1 MKFHKFLL
9 TTLILV
15 LITSVAVSS
24 AAPENRPRDPPR
36 GERPAGFAVNGFNSS
51 TSNLE
56 VTGDLFIDDGIVLTI
71 NVQSTR
77 IVTRPNGDV
86 IEPVRENEMTIILTQ
101 LVEFEDT
108 TANGYSDDDVVVS
121 TYLLN
126 EDSLNDIEYGVEGD
140 MIIYRVTSIDG
151 VFEMVIELNQTNDL
165 PHDWKWSVT
174 IDYPY
179 ESTTSSI
186 AMIHE
191 YYMGRT
197 YVPMHEQIQRGNM
210 TGNTYTYQNRTMV
223 NNASGIPLRFAWDD
237 FAIVD
242 GVEENVTATNV
253 NDIFALSVVQGDI
266 IDYDPNLGIDINDLT
281 ELDDYFA
288 TEFGSFFESLPTPTI
303 TTIAITFGVI
313 AAISIVNILIKKRK

>member
-1 MKFHKFLL
+1 MKFYKILL
-9 TTLILV
+9 TTLLLV
-15 LITSVAVSS
+15 LVTSVAVSS
-24 AAPENRPRDPPR
+24 AAPGNRPRDPPR
-36 GERPAGFAVNGFNSS
+36 GERPAGFAANGFNSS
-51 TSNLE
+51 TSNIE
-56 VTGDLFIDDGIVLTI
+56 VTGDLFIEDGIVLTI

-77 IVTRPNGDV
+77 TITRPDGEV
-86 IEPVRENEMTIILTQ
+86 FEPMRENTMTIILTQ

-126 EDSLNDIEYGVEGD
+126 ENSLNDIEYGVEGD
-140 MIIYRVTSIDG
+140 MIIYRVTSTDG

-174 IDYPY
+174 INYPY
-179 ESTTSSI
+179 ESSTSSI

-191 YYMGRT
+191 YYIERSERMPFNR
-197 YVPMHEQIQRGNM
+197 IQNGNM

-242 GVEENVTATNV
+242 GVEENVTATTLNNV
-253 NDIFALSVVQGDI
+253 FALSVVQGDV
-266 IDYDPNLGIDINDLT
+266 IDYDPNLGIEIQDLIN
-281 ELDDYFA
+281 LDALFES
-288 TEFGSFFESLPTPTI
+288 EFGSFFQSLPTPTI
-303 TTIAITFGVI
+303 TTLAITLGII
-313 AAISIVNILIKKRK
+313 ATISIVNILLKKRN

>member
-1 MKFHKFLL
+1 MKFHKFIL
-9 TTLILV
+9 TTLLLV

-24 AAPENRPRDPPR
+24 AAPDNRPRDNPR
-36 GERPAGFAVNGFNSS
+36 GEKPAGIAVNGFNSS

-71 NVQSTR
+71 NVQSTQT
-77 IVTRPNGDV
+77 ITRPDGEV
-86 IEPVRENEMTIILTQ
+86 IEPSRENEMTIILTQ

-126 EDSLNDIEYGVEGD
+126 ENSLNDVEYSVED
-140 MIIYRVTSIDG
+140 EMVLYRITSIDG
-151 VFEMVIELNQTNDL
+151 VFKMVVEVNQTNDL

-174 IDYPY
+174 LDYPY
-179 ESTTSSI
+179 ESSTSSI

-191 YYMGRT
+191 YYMERT
-197 YVPMHEQIQRGNM
+197 YVRVREQVQMGNL
-210 TGNTYTYQNRTMV
+210 TGNTFTYQNRTMV
-223 NNASGIPLRFAWDD
+223 NNESGIPLRFAWDD
-237 FAIVD
+237 YAVVD
-242 GVEENVTATNV
+242 GVEENVTATTL
-253 NDIFALSVVQGDI
+253 NDVFALSVVQGDVI
-266 IDYDPNLGIDINDLT
+266 EYDPNLGIEIQDLV

-288 TEFGSFFESLPTPTI
+288 AEFGSFFESLPTPTI
-303 TTIAITFGVI
+303 TTLAITFGVI

>member
-1 MKFHKFLL
+1 MKFHKFIL
-9 TTLILV
+9 TTLLLV

-24 AAPENRPRDPPR
+24 AAPDNRPRDSPR
-36 GERPAGFAVNGFNSS
+36 GERPAGIAVNGFNSS

-71 NVQSTR
+71 NVQSTQT
-77 IVTRPNGDV
+77 ITRPDGEV
-86 IEPVRENEMTIILTQ
+86 IEPSRENEMTIILTQ

-126 EDSLNDIEYGVEGD
+126 ENSLNDVEYSVED
-140 MIIYRVTSIDG
+140 EMVLYRITSIDG
-151 VFEMVIELNQTNDL
+151 VFKMVVEVNQTNDL

-174 IDYPY
+174 LDYPY
-179 ESTTSSI
+179 ESSTSSI

-191 YYMGRT
+191 YYMERT
-197 YVPMHEQIQRGNM
+197 YVRVREQVQMGNL
-210 TGNTYTYQNRTMV
+210 TGNTFTYQNRTMV
-223 NNASGIPLRFAWDD
+223 NNESGIPLRFAWDD
-237 FAIVD
+237 YAVVD
-242 GVEENVTATNV
+242 GVEENVTATTL
-253 NDIFALSVVQGDI
+253 NDVFALSVVQGDVI
-266 IDYDPNLGIDINDLT
+266 EYDPNLGIEIQDLV

-288 TEFGSFFESLPTPTI
+288 AEFGSFFESLPTPTI
-303 TTIAITFGVI
+303 TTLAITFGVI